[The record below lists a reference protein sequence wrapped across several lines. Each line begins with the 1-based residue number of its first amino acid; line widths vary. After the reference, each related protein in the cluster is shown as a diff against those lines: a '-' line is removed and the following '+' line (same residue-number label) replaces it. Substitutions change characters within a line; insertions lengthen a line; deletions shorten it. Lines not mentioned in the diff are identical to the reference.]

1 MVVWMLDLD
10 RRQFLY
16 SLASLGIGTQLGCI
30 SAVQNFP
37 AREFE
42 LVAMAG
48 QALTD
53 TGKPSIAAWTFGGN
67 VPGPQLRVLQGERV
81 RVQVTNQLA
90 VPTTV
95 HWHGVRLPNAMDGV
109 PHLTQLPIEPGQR
122 FIYEFDAIDA
132 GTYWYH
138 SHFQSSEQIDRGLY
152 GTLIVQERKPPAVH
166 RDVTWVLDDWRITA
180 NGQVSESFG
189 NAHDMSHSGRI
200 GNVVTVNGSVNDQ
213 FPIRAGEKLRLRLVN
228 AANARIFAL
237 RFQGHRPM
245 IIALDGQPV
254 PLHEPEGGRIVLAP
268 GMRCDVVIDAVGAPG
283 ERYPVQELFSPR
295 EQYVLMDLAYDAA
308 PRITDRMAPL
318 APLAANPVKEP
329 DLKSAKT
336 HEIIFGGGMM
346 GNLHHALLDGKQTD
360 MRSLLRRG
368 KAWAINGH
376 VYDSHHH
383 MEPMLSLALG
393 QSYVF
398 RMRNDTAWH
407 HPIHLHG
414 HTFRVVRRNGFTT
427 PHQEWRDTVLMS
439 PREEIEIAFVADN
452 PGNWMFHCHI
462 LEHHAGGMMSVVRVG

>member
-1 MVVWMLDLD
+1 MLADILDID
-10 RRQFLY
+10 RRHFLY
-16 SLASLGIGTQLGCI
+16 SIASLGIGTQLGCV
-30 SAVQNFP
+30 SAVQNYS

-42 LVAMAG
+42 LLAMAG
-48 QALTD
+48 QAVTD
-53 TGKPSIAAWTFGGN
+53 TGKPSVAAWTYGGN
-67 VPGPQLRVLQGERV
+67 VPGPQLRVRQGDRV

-90 VPTTV
+90 APTTV

-138 SHFQSSEQIDRGLY
+138 SHFQSSEQMDRGLY
-152 GTLIVQERKPPAVH
+152 GTLIVEERVPPAVH

-180 NGQVSESFG
+180 SGQVSESFG
-189 NAHDMSHSGRI
+189 NAHDMSHAGRI

-213 FPIRAGEKLRLRLVN
+213 FPIRAGEKFRLRLVN

-237 RFQGHRPM
+237 RFQGHRPV
-245 IIALDGQPV
+245 IIALDGHPV
-254 PLHEPEGGRIVLAP
+254 PLHEPDGGRIVLGP
-268 GMRCDVVIDAVGAPG
+268 GMRCDVVIEAVGNPG
-283 ERYPVQELFSPR
+283 ERYPVQDLFSPR
-295 EQYVLMDLAYDAA
+295 QQYVLMDLAYDAVQ
-308 PRITDRMAPL
+308 RTTDRLPL
-318 APLAANPVKEP
+318 LVPLAANPVKEP
-329 DLKSAKT
+329 DLKRAKT
-336 HEIIFGGGMM
+336 HEIVFRGGMM
-346 GNLHHALLDGKQTD
+346 GNLHQALLDGKPTD
-360 MRSLLRRG
+360 MRGLLQRG

-376 VYDSHHH
+376 VSDSHHH
-383 MEPMLSLALG
+383 MEPMLHLALG

-414 HTFRVVRRNGFTT
+414 HTFRVVRRNGLAT
-427 PHQEWRDTVLMS
+427 PHLEWRDTVLMS
-439 PREEIEIAFVADN
+439 PREEVEIAFVADN

-462 LEHHAGGMMSVVRVG
+462 LEHHAGGMMSVVKVG

>member
-1 MVVWMLDLD
+1 MLAGMSDLD
-10 RRQFLY
+10 RRCFLY
-16 SLASLGIGTQLGCI
+16 SLASLGIGTQLGCTP
-30 SAVQNFP
+30 AVQKYP

-53 TGKPSIAAWTFGGN
+53 TGKPSIAAWTYGGN
-67 VPGPQLRVLQGERV
+67 VPGPQLRVRQGERV
-81 RVQVTNQLA
+81 RVQVTNQLTA
-90 VPTTV
+90 PTTV

-109 PHLTQLPIEPGQR
+109 PHVTQPPIEPGQR

-138 SHFQSSEQIDRGLY
+138 SHFQSSEQVDRGLY
-152 GTLIVQERKPPAVH
+152 GTLIVQEQEPLAVH

-180 NGQVSESFG
+180 GGQVSESFG
-189 NAHDMSHSGRI
+189 NAHDMSHAGRI
-200 GNVVTVNGSVNDQ
+200 GNVITVNGSVKDQ
-213 FPIRAGEKLRLRLVN
+213 FPIRAGERLRLRLVN

-237 RFQGHRPM
+237 RFLGHRPV
-245 IIALDGQPV
+245 IVALDGHPV
-254 PLHEPEGGRIVLAP
+254 PLHEPDGGRIVLAP

-283 ERYPVQELFSPR
+283 ERYPVQELFYPR
-295 EQYVLMDLAYDAA
+295 NQYVLMDLAYDTA
-308 PRITDRMAPL
+308 PRMTGRMPPL
-318 APLAANPVKEP
+318 AALAANPVKEP

-336 HEIIFGGGMM
+336 HEIVFGGGMM
-346 GNLHHALLDGKQTD
+346 GNLHQALLDGKQTD

-376 VYDSHHH
+376 VSDSHHD
-383 MEPMLSLALG
+383 MEPMLRLALG

-414 HTFRVVRRNGFTT
+414 HTFRVTRRNGLAT

-439 PREEIEIAFVADN
+439 PREEIEVAFVADN

-462 LEHHAGGMMSVVRVG
+462 LEHHAGGMMGVVRVG